1 MDSLTSIN
9 MPVPVLISM
18 TRHGAKLARQ
28 LTTTCDLSWHAK
40 SGSFDEDHI
49 MPDHVFDKTILHI
62 QDSFAAGFPLIGIC
76 STGILIRALAGQL
89 IDKWTE
95 PPVISIADD

>member
-28 LTTTCDLSWHAK
+28 LTTTRELSACQIRK
-40 SGSFDEDHI
+40 FCEDHI
-49 MPDHVFDKTILHI
+49 MPDCVFDKAVPHI
-62 QDSFAAGFPLIGIC
+62 QDSFAAGLHYRHLLGKV
-76 STGILIRALAGQL
+76 LIRALAG
-89 IDKWTE
+89 
-95 PPVISIADD
+95 ANR